1 MQNHGTGELL
11 QKFAPRL
18 SELTKHIR
26 DLIKEDVESVWE
38 ESVHGEC
45 FKAVKAVIASAHVLK
60 FFDASDCAVFMS
72 YRPNQQKEPMISH
85 ENPTRPWEKVGCD
98 HFDFEDNN
106 YLVCVDY

>member
-1 MQNHGTGELL
+1 M
-11 QKFAPRL
+11 QKFAPGL

-60 FFDASDCAVFMS
+60 FFDASDCAVFIS

-85 ENPTRPWEKVGCD
+85 ENPTRPWEKVGCPF
-98 HFDFEDNN
+98 HLSLSIIAMSIMLQLFLF
-106 YLVCVDY
+106 LVNDQ